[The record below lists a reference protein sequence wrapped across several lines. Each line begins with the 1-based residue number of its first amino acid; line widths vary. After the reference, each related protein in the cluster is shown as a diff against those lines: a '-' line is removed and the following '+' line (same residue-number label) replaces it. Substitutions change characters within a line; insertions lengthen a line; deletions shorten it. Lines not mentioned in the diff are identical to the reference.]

1 MSVYPFCGFGSLGY
15 AKKWAIHIMKH
26 DNLIALLEEYFR
38 GTLDTEQAADLEKW
52 ILEDKENYAL
62 AKKVCRIELL
72 ASRYGAET
80 TIDTR
85 AAWKKVRRRLAHKK
99 NARFTETIRRISL
112 IILAPLLLLSAY
124 FIPRY
129 FDLLEM
135 GNESITIESAVGMTT
150 CTTLPDGTKVWLNSG
165 STLSYPQTFKG
176 DTRQVK
182 LDGEAYFNVSKVE
195 GQRFVVSAGDIQVEA
210 LGTEFNVEAYT
221 DRSDDIR
228 TTLSRGLVRISYPD
242 SNGNTREVDVFP
254 CDSYT
259 YTKGKDNL
267 AYAKVKPYTLS
278 SWRDGKI
285 VLDKTPL
292 DDALRMVG
300 NRYGIR
306 FIVDNAELLQNRY
319 TGTFSEQSLDIVL
332 EMFSETTHISFSR
345 EETTEGE
352 MPIIRVR

>member
-1 MSVYPFCGFGSLGY
+1 
-15 AKKWAIHIMKH
+15 MKH
-26 DNLIALLEEYFR
+26 DNLMALLEEYFR
-38 GTLDTEQAADLEKW
+38 GTLDTEQVADLEKW

-62 AKKVCRIELL
+62 AEKVCQIELL

-80 TIDTR
+80 TIDTK
-85 AAWKKVRRRLAHKK
+85 AAWKKVHRRLTHKK
-99 NARFTETIRRISL
+99 KARFAETIRRISL
-112 IILAPLLLLSAY
+112 IAIAPLLLLSAY
-124 FIPRY
+124 FMPRY

-135 GNESITIESAVGMTT
+135 SNENITVESTVGMTT

-176 DTRQVK
+176 DTRQVT
-182 LDGEAYFNVSKVE
+182 LDGEAYFDVNKVE
-195 GQRFVVSAGDIQVEA
+195 GQSFVVCAGGIQVEA

-221 DRSDDIR
+221 DRSDDVR
-228 TTLSRGLVRISYPD
+228 TTLAKGLVRISYPD
-242 SNGNTREVDVFP
+242 SEGNTREVDVFP

-259 YTKGKDNL
+259 YTKGEDKL
-267 AYAKVKPYTLS
+267 SYAKVNPYTLS

-306 FIVDNAELLQNRY
+306 FIVDNSELLQNRY

-345 EETTEGE
+345 EETTEGG
-352 MPIIRVR
+352 MPVIRVR

>member
-1 MSVYPFCGFGSLGY
+1 
-15 AKKWAIHIMKH
+15 MKH

-38 GTLDTEQAADLEKW
+38 GTLDTEQAANLEKW

-62 AKKVCRIELL
+62 AEKVCQIELL

-80 TIDTR
+80 TIDTK
-85 AAWKKVRRRLAHKK
+85 AAWKKVHRRLNRKK
-99 NARFTETIRRISL
+99 RSRFAETARRISL
-112 IILAPLLLLSAY
+112 VAITPLILLSAY

-129 FDLLEM
+129 FNLLEM
-135 GNESITIESAVGMTT
+135 GNETVTIESTVGMTT
-150 CTTLPDGTKVWLNSG
+150 FTTLPDGTKVWLNSG

-176 DTRQVK
+176 DTRHVN

-195 GQRFVVSAGDIQVEA
+195 GQRFVVSAGDLQVEA

-228 TTLSRGLVRISYPD
+228 TTLSKGLVRISYPD
-242 SNGNTREVDVFP
+242 SCGNTREVDVFP

-259 YTKGKDNL
+259 YTKGNDKL
-267 AYAKVKPYTLS
+267 AYAKVNPYALS
-278 SWRDGKI
+278 SWRDNKI
-285 VLDKTPL
+285 ILDKTPL

-306 FIVDNAELLQNRY
+306 FIVDNEDLLQNRY

-332 EMFSETTHISFSR
+332 EMFSETTNISFSR
-345 EETTEGE
+345 EEATEGS